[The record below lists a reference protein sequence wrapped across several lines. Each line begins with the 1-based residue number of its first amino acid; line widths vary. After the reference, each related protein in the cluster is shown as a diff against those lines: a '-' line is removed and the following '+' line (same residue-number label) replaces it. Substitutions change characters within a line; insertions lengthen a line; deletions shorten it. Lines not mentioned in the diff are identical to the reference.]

1 MSSSNEKTIRFY
13 LVENVSSAIARGLR
27 QQNINVTT
35 TDENGLIGVTDEQLE
50 FAISQNRAIFTHDAD
65 FLRLH
70 KKGLQH
76 KGIVY
81 CSQKKLKSIS
91 TGEIVTALK
100 RIHLSTTS
108 ELMSNHVEFI

>member
-81 CSQKKLKSIS
+81 CSQKKQN
-91 TGEIVTALK
+91 
-100 RIHLSTTS
+100 LSR
-108 ELMSNHVEFI
+108 LVKLLLLSNVFTFRPHQN